1 MLFFSKTN
9 TNEIIY
15 SLITTIESLE
25 LYKLLHNFNEK
36 QNKTAFK
43 LENSTSIQVY
53 CAMCRFFVEHLQ
65 LIKNI
70 SIW

>member
-25 LYKLLHNFNEK
+25 LYKSLHNFNEK
-36 QNKTAFK
+36 QNKTTIK
-43 LENSTSIQVY
+43 LENITSIQVY
-53 CAMCRFFVEHLQ
+53 CAMCRF
-65 LIKNI
+65 
-70 SIW
+70 S